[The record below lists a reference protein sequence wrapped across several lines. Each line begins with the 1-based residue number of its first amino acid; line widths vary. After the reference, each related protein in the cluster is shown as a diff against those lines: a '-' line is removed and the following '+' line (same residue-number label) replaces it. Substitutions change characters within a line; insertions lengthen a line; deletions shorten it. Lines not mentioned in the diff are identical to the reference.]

1 MLHRAIGF
9 GLLLACVSLAAQVR
23 EKETSQTREEKVR
36 DTLEKFNLASQQ
48 KDSDTVAKLVTSDV
62 TVFAGGKAFT
72 SWEDYRDN
80 FLNAAF
86 SRPMPPSTWEVQKM
100 VTAPDMAWAYTKT
113 HYNIRRQGQPVEADL
128 YQVFVLQK
136 TAAPTSAKAS
146 TSSAQSDWRIA
157 LIDYTFHRESLA
169 PQLRPDSPHQGSQ
182 PK

>member
-9 GLLLACVSLAAQVR
+9 GLLLACVSLAAQVG

-36 DTLEKFNLASQQ
+36 DTLEKFNVASQQ

-72 SWEDYRDN
+72 SWQDYRDN

-86 SRPMPPSTWEVQKM
+86 SRNMPPSTWDVQKV

-136 TAAPTSAKAS
+136 TPAATGGKAGA
-146 TSSAQSDWRIA
+146 SSAQSDWRIA
-157 LIDYTFHRESLA
+157 LIDYTFHREALT
-169 PQLRPDSPHQGSQ
+169 PPLRPDSPQQGYQ